1 METPRSLSV
10 DRLVDLSLPDLYR
23 NLALDDALLR
33 QAEEVDG
40 LSCLRIWEQ
49 PTRAVVLGASGR
61 FHDDVNAEACRADGV
76 AVARRTSGGG
86 TVLIGPGALNV
97 AVVLPIH
104 AAPELRNVDTAQKW
118 VMGRFAESIRREGP
132 AVEMR
137 GSGDLAIGDRKVSGS
152 AQRRLRRF
160 LLIHATIL
168 YGGRIDARAIARYL
182 KLPARRPDYRGERG
196 HEDFVT
202 FLPLDRERLAGA
214 LVRAWSPSATPPEP
228 AIPWP
233 FVDELA
239 GGRLSDP
246 AWIERF

>member
-1 METPRSLSV
+1 V
-10 DRLVDLSLPDLYR
+10 DAD
-23 NLALDDALLR
+23 
-33 QAEEVDG
+33 
-40 LSCLRIWEQ
+40 
-49 PTRAVVLGASGR
+49 
-61 FHDDVNAEACRADGV
+61 ACRADGV

-97 AVVLPIH
+97 AVVLPID

-118 VMGRFAESIRREGP
+118 VMERFAESIRREGP

-168 YGGRIDARAIARYL
+168 YGGRIDAGAIARYL
-182 KLPARRPDYRGERG
+182 RMPSRRPDYRGERG
-196 HEDFVT
+196 HEDFIT
-202 FLPLDRERLAGA
+202 FLPLDRGRLAGA
-214 LVRAWSPSATPPEP
+214 LVRAWSPATNQLDQTL
-228 AIPWP
+228 PWV

-239 GGRLSDP
+239 GGRLSDQ